1 MSARHRRRPVLLDA
15 ITRQIRQQLNRRQFL
30 RGLARLSVGA
40 AGATGLGAMTSA
52 CSNSDLPAAAGRSGG
67 EQPQFLHG
75 VASGDPL
82 PNRVV
87 LWTRVTPADAQLG
100 EPLILD
106 YELSTDADFNSVVL
120 SGTAETGTERDYTV
134 KVDPT
139 GLQPYT
145 TYYYR
150 FRCAGVESPIGRTRT
165 VPVAAQAD
173 RLRFAAVACSNLS
186 FGYFNGF
193 GAIARRRDLDA
204 VVHLGDYL
212 YETASSSRID
222 GRDHFPAKE
231 IITLEDYRL
240 RYAQYRSDPD
250 LQEAHRQHPFI
261 AIWDDHETTNNS
273 WKDGAANHT
282 EGDEGEWV
290 VREGQAVRAYFEWM
304 PIRDNP
310 GGFDAPQGGLT
321 PEGSGRI
328 YRTLRYGD
336 LLDLIMLDTRL
347 AGRTE
352 QNGTGIVDPSH
363 TILGEAQRAWFL
375 DQLRSSTAQW
385 KVVGQQMTF
394 APIKV
399 VPLPEEQ
406 GGTYLN
412 EDAWDGYR
420 FDRNAV
426 MNTLADEG
434 LDNVVVLSG
443 DTHVVTAFDLPIEP
457 SDPSRYNPVTGEGSL
472 AVEFSSNGIANVGI
486 IGEFFM
492 ANNPHLKYSNLALQG
507 YLLLDVDRQRVQGEY
522 YYTGAPDLRSA
533 NETFGAALASASGS
547 NHLQIGQLPTTER
560 DEAPALAP

>member
-1 MSARHRRRPVLLDA
+1 MSARHRTRPILLDA
-15 ITRQIRQQLNRRQFL
+15 LARKVHAALNRRQFL
-30 RGLARLSVGA
+30 RRLAVLSAGA
-40 AGATGLGAMTSA
+40 AGATSLAAMTTA
-52 CSNSDLPAAAGRSGG
+52 CGNGRLPAAAARTGG

-82 PNRVV
+82 PDRVV
-87 LWTRVTPADAQLG
+87 LWTRITPADAEQGRDLT
-100 EPLILD
+100 LD
-106 YELSTDADFNSVVL
+106 YELAVDPEFRQIIV
-120 SGTAETGTERDYTV
+120 SGATRTGPQRDYTV

-145 TYYYR
+145 SYYYR
-150 FRCAGVESPIGRTRT
+150 FHCAGVTSPVGRTRT
-165 VPVAAQAD
+165 APVAAQAD
-173 RLRFAAVACSNLS
+173 RLRFAVVACSNLT

-193 GAIARRRDLDA
+193 GAIAQRRDLDA

-212 YETASSSRID
+212 YETASTSRID

-231 IITLEDYRL
+231 IISLEDYRL

-282 EGDEGEWV
+282 EGEEGEWA

-304 PIRDNP
+304 PIRDNA
-310 GGFDAPQGGLT
+310 GGFDAPQDGLT

-352 QNGTGIVDPSH
+352 QNGTGIVDSAH
-363 TILGEAQRAWFL
+363 TILGAHQRQWL
-375 DQLRSSTAQW
+375 LEQLGASTAQW

-399 VPLPEEQ
+399 IPLPEEQ
-406 GGTYLN
+406 GGSYLN

-420 FDRNAV
+420 FDRNTV
-426 MNTLADEG
+426 MQFIEQQQ

-457 SDPSRYNPVTGEGSL
+457 SDPSRYNPVTGDGSL

-507 YLLLDVDRQRVQGEY
+507 YLLLDVDSQRVQGEY
-522 YYTGAPDLRSA
+522 YYTGAPDIRSA
-533 NETFGAALASASGS
+533 NEAFGAALASRSGE
-547 NHLQIGQLPTTER
+547 NHLQIGQLPASER